1 MIRKIHPIAG
11 AIAILM
17 IATFWVS
24 TVITELFA
32 SEAVIAAVKTAIPWG
47 FIILIPAIA
56 ATGGTGFAMTKKP
69 RAGVIGTKVRRMPL
83 IAANG
88 IFILIPSALFLAS
101 KAVAGEYDTGFY
113 AVQTLE
119 LVAGAANITL
129 LGLNFRDGLKMKG
142 RIRR

>member
-1 MIRKIHPIAG
+1 
-11 AIAILM
+11 M

-32 SEAVIAAVKTAIPWG
+32 SHAAIAAVKTAIPWG
-47 FIILIPAIA
+47 FYILIPAIA
-56 ATGGTGFAMTKKP
+56 ATGGTGFAMTNKP

-88 IFILIPSALFLAS
+88 ILILIPSAFFLAS
-101 KAVAGEYDTGFY
+101 KAVAGEYDTVFY
-113 AVQTLE
+113 AVQALE
-119 LVAGAANITL
+119 LVAGAANIIL